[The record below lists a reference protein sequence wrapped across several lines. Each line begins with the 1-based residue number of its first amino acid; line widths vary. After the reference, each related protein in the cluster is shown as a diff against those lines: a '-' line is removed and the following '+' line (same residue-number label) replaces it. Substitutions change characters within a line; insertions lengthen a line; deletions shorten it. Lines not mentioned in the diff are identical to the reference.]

1 MEKNR
6 LSEHWSSLQN
16 EHGFVLWDIRVRH
29 SQQVNIVEHL
39 GVSHDKA
46 HLITEAST
54 LLQPLGSCGS

>member
-16 EHGFVLWDIRVRH
+16 EHRFVLWDIKVRH
-29 SQQVNIVEHL
+29 GQQVDIVEHL
-39 GVSHDKA
+39 GVSYDKA